1 MNCISP
7 GSCHSPDPCNAGS
20 NQKMYEYS
28 QMNMTAVSREQSAD
42 ITLLTKE
49 GDKVTLA
56 FDSSFEAAY
65 ATYDRQARMNGA
77 QTESRGQ
84 LSSVHVTREIT
95 LSVEGDLNAEEKK
108 EIKEVVGEIFKMMK
122 NFLSDPVGDPTVSA
136 VKDIELDTLAN
147 VEAKFEVSRSVLEVN
162 HMSAEYV
169 RNSLVP
175 AGEAEREPGREPG
188 PMDRLMDRMAK
199 TVKDSRVG
207 HDRFLKYFEHR
218 PSRMSDEYLAQQPDA
233 RKMRKMVRR
242 MMAGLFHQLEN
253 MANSAKGPHYS
264 ETGDKED
271 PALIIEAA

>member
-1 MNCISP
+1 MNCICP
-7 GSCHSPDPCNAGS
+7 NALKSPDPFQAGP
-20 NQKMYEYS
+20 NQKQYESS
-28 QMNMTAVSREQSAD
+28 QMNLTAVSREQSAD
-42 ITLLTKE
+42 ITLVTKE
-49 GDKVTLA
+49 GDRVTLA

-77 QTESRGQ
+77 DSESRGR
-84 LSSVHVTREIT
+84 LSSVHVAREIT
-95 LSVEGDLNAEEKK
+95 LSVEGDLNEEEKK

-122 NFLSDPVGDPTVSA
+122 NFLSDPGGDPTVSA

-175 AGEAEREPGREPG
+175 AGESDREPRS
-188 PMDRLMDRMAK
+188 MDRLINRISEAVRNSK
-199 TVKDSRVG
+199 AG

-218 PSRMSDEYLAQQPDA
+218 PARMSDEYLAQQPDS

-242 MMAGLFHQLEN
+242 IMAGLFHQLEN
-253 MANSAKGPHYS
+253 MATATKDADHSKNPAN
-264 ETGDKED
+264 ED
-271 PALIIEAA
+271 TELLKMDAA

>member
-7 GSCHSPDPCNAGS
+7 DTFNSPDPCNAGS
-20 NQKMYEYS
+20 NQKLYEYS
-28 QMNMTAVSREQSAD
+28 QINMAAVSREQSAD
-42 ITLLTKE
+42 ITLVTKE

-95 LSVEGDLNAEEKK
+95 LSVEGDLNEEEKK
-108 EIKEVVGEIFKMMK
+108 EIKKVVGEIFEMMK
-122 NFLSDPVGDPTVSA
+122 NFLSDPGGDPTVSA

-147 VEAKFEVSRSVLEVN
+147 VEAQFEVSRSILEVN

-169 RNSLVP
+169 RNSLIP
-175 AGEAEREPGREPG
+175 AGEPDREPGS
-188 PMDRLMDRMAK
+188 MDRLMNRMAK

-207 HDRFLKYFEHR
+207 QHRFLKYFEHR
-218 PSRMSDEYLAQQPDA
+218 PSRMSEEYLAQQPDA

-253 MANSAKGPHYS
+253 MTNSANGHPFS
-264 ETGDKED
+264 DAPAQQD
-271 PALIIEAA
+271 PALIIEDA